1 VKKYARFVG
10 YNEKSEAFL
19 ERHFARHKGKTF
31 LLAKI
36 SHGIGGAVQIT
47 AGIAGVSSAEFIF
60 WSLIG
65 TLPKTLILMTLG
77 YYLGTSYLK
86 IDDLFNS
93 IAIAVLIV
101 AAIGVLA
108 YVLAGRFGR
117 KQFDKS

>member
-1 VKKYARFVG
+1 
-10 YNEKSEAFL
+10 
-19 ERHFARHKGKTF
+19 
-31 LLAKI
+31 
-36 SHGIGGAVQIT
+36 
-47 AGIAGVSSAEFIF
+47 
-60 WSLIG
+60 
-65 TLPKTLILMTLG
+65 MTLG